1 MEWWAWV
8 ILVVAVIGAAQALA
22 TVRVARRALA
32 PTAEECEMRLTPQA
46 RVEIGSTIAAG
57 RLVLAVKQYRD
68 ATGADLRTA
77 HEAVQR
83 WAKGIHG

>member
-1 MEWWAWV
+1 VEWWAWL
-8 ILVVAVIGAAQALA
+8 ILVVAVIGAVQALA
-22 TVRVARRALA
+22 TVRAARRALA

-46 RVEIGSTIAAG
+46 RVEIGSTIASG
-57 RLVLAVKQYRD
+57 KLILAVKQYRD
-68 ATGADLRTA
+68 ATGADITTA